1 MAKYIRA
8 VRLPN
13 GDLVTIEAIVTVKR
27 FDGGIGL
34 LDLRNRMIG
43 WIDIDL
49 KASDSVRAEH
59 FDRTLTIFDEL
70 INDRRRASQ
79 PDWRYLTGASVSPTV
94 AKSNPAPAP
103 AAK

>member
-8 VRLPN
+8 VRLPE
-13 GDLVTIEAIVTVKR
+13 GDLVSLEAIVTVKR
-27 FDGGIGL
+27 FDGGVGL

-49 KASDSVRAEH
+49 KESDSVRAEL
-59 FDRTLTIFDEL
+59 FARTLTIFDEM

-79 PDWRYLTGASVSPTV
+79 PDWSYLTATTVPPT
-94 AKSNPAPAP
+94 KSNPTPAP

>member
-13 GDLVTIEAIVTVKR
+13 GDLVTIDAIVTVKR
-27 FDGGIGL
+27 FDGGVGL
-34 LDLRNRMIG
+34 LDLRNRMTG
-43 WIDIDL
+43 WVDIDPEADDATRE
-49 KASDSVRAEH
+49 KR
-59 FDRTLTIFDEL
+59 FRKTLCIFDEL

-79 PDWRYLTGASVSPTV
+79 PDWDYLTEAPAS
-94 AKSNPAPAP
+94 KSNPAPAP